1 MMWLELEGAVNI
13 RDVGGIPTGDGGSTT
28 AGRLLRAD
36 NLQNLSPSDVSY
48 LVDTVKLTTVVDL
61 RTLGEI
67 TSEGPAP
74 LTRVASV
81 EHVHHSLVPER
92 AWDTPDALLARR
104 REEQAQHQGDRTC
117 GAYLGYVEQRP
128 ESIVG
133 ALRAIASAKGPALVH
148 CAAGK
153 DRTGVVVAFA
163 LTVAGALREHIVAD
177 YAASGERIEAIIKRL
192 SASRT
197 YAEDVARI
205 PIDGHRPLPETMAQF
220 LDQIDLRYDGVHCWL
235 DRNGFT
241 ASEVATLRG
250 RLRGQA

>member
-28 AGRLLRAD
+28 PGRLLRAD
-36 NLQNLSPSDVSY
+36 NLQSLSAADVSY
-48 LVDTVKLTTVVDL
+48 LVGTFKLATVVDL
-61 RTLGEI
+61 RTRSEI
-67 TSEGPAP
+67 TAEGPAP

-92 AWDTPDALLARR
+92 AWNTPDALLTRR
-104 REEQAQHQGDRTC
+104 HEEQARYQGDRAC

-177 YAASGERIEAIIKRL
+177 YAATGERIEAIIKRL
-192 SASRT
+192 SSSRT
-197 YAEDVARI
+197 YAEAVARI
-205 PIDGHRPLPETMAQF
+205 PIDGHRPRPETMAEF
-220 LDQIDLRYDGVHCWL
+220 LDQIDLRYDGVHSWL

-241 ASEVATLRG
+241 ASEAAALRA
-250 RLRGQA
+250 RLRDQA